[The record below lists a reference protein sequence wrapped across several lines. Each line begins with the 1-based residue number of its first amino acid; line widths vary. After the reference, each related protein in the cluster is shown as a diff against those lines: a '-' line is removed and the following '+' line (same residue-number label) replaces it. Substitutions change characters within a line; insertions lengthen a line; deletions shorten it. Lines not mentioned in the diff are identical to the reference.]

1 MTRPARNGVEVPSVF
16 AVIDGV
22 KGGNPGWWND
32 CGFRR
37 STCSR
42 PGTGTAPSPAAPG
55 PGHEDSHHAIGGLT
69 RPPLTDCST
78 GPRRIRERQGPHAG
92 PDNQGGLRRA
102 PTTEGTDRESE
113 LGCHRRRGTNGLAP
127 RRRGCCWPVGE
138 LRVLCVDRSRYG
150 SDTLSTH
157 ALMRGGSLQLQRW
170 GRLPCD
176 PAPPGIHRSHP

>member
-1 MTRPARNGVEVPSVF
+1 MTRPARNGVDVPSVF

-69 RPPLTDCST
+69 LPQLTDCST

-92 PDNQGGLRRA
+92 PDNQGVYAGPR
-102 PTTEGTDRESE
+102 PQ
-113 LGCHRRRGTNGLAP
+113 RGRIVNRNWDAIVVGARMAGAATALLLA
-127 RRRGCCWPVGE
+127 RGG
-138 LRVLCVDRSRYG
+138 LRVLCVDRSPYG

-157 ALMRGGSLQLQRW
+157 ALMRGGSLQL
-170 GRLPCD
+170 
-176 PAPPGIHRSHP
+176 

>member
-1 MTRPARNGVEVPSVF
+1 MTRPARNGVDVPSVF

-78 GPRRIRERQGPHAG
+78 GPRRIRERQGPMPDPTTKGSTPG
-92 PDNQGGLRRA
+92 PD
-102 PTTEGTDRESE
+102 
-113 LGCHRRRGTNGLAP
+113 HYRGQL
-127 RRRGCCWPVGE
+127 VGE
-138 LRVLCVDRSRYG
+138 LSGPVWVVSFRSSWRARASVMPGWVSLGSRSRKRTPRPPTKRFKASSGFLHGVHLRG
-150 SDTLSTH
+150 SH
-157 ALMRGGSLQLQRW
+157 AYRDRHADVKGGDID
-170 GRLPCD
+170 G
-176 PAPPGIHRSHP
+176 

>member
-1 MTRPARNGVEVPSVF
+1 MTRPARNGVDVPSVF

-69 RPPLTDCST
+69 RPQLTDCST
-78 GPRRIRERQGPHAG
+78 GPRRIRERQGPHPG
-92 PDNQGGLRRA
+92 PDNQGVYAGPR
-102 PTTEGTDRESE
+102 PQ
-113 LGCHRRRGTNGLAP
+113 RGRIVNRNWDVVVVGARMAGAATARLLLA
-127 RRRGCCWPVGE
+127 RGG